1 LLLSFEAGPTVVVET
16 TTAAELLKCVCS
28 LSSVLFEKGE
38 KERIIIM
45 PVVKK

>member
-1 LLLSFEAGPTVVVET
+1 LLLSFEAGPTVVET

-28 LSSVLFEKGE
+28 LSSVLFGKGE